1 MYSLSRLMFSLLIV
15 VLVIG
20 NFYAAYNGYQQGL
33 QIAEEML
40 VDRLHGKYA
49 TLVDDIAKTPEV
61 QHAFVEETLYQFYRD
76 GEVIAASKNASK
88 AAWLAPVDGLGFL
101 AFNGVRWRSYSA
113 EVAGGTLLVAERY
126 DTYIRVLEELL
137 VSAVLPFVWMIPVIA
152 VAIGL
157 IIRVGFKPL
166 NSMANTLRL
175 RSDVDFSP
183 IAIERPSREL
193 SVVAQSLN
201 TLLTKLGAAFD
212 REQRFASYAAHEL
225 RSPVTS
231 MKLSLHN
238 LVNDKA
244 FEGNS
249 SLLVLQSNVERM
261 QNTIEQLLLL
271 AKIGDEQSMSSR
283 ESLPLQAV
291 LAELIA
297 SLYSRIEKRGQSIEL
312 KGDNITLVA
321 NRFALEGALS
331 NILDN
336 AIKYTP
342 EGGDIVVNIIAED
355 EHVVSINIEDSGPGI
370 PAADIDHVFDRFYRV
385 GADRHASGVP
395 GTGLGL
401 SIVAQCLVL
410 HKGDIFLSKSE
421 ALGGLKVTV
430 SLPLGETS

>member
-1 MYSLSRLMFSLLIV
+1 VYSLSRLMFSLLIV